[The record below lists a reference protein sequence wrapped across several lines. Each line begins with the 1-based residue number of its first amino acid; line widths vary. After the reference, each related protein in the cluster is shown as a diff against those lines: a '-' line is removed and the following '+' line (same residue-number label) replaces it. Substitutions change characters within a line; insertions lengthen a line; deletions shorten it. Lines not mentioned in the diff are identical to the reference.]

1 MKARCVD
8 STGLSRYLSVGK
20 IYYVVDI
27 DAHSIVVNDGSTIS
41 GTLNRNR
48 FEIIPDDFN
57 ERETLPSMP
66 AYFHVE
72 PVEKNEADFFKPKAD
87 NHTCSKCFA
96 PKPCAYH
103 DS

>member
-1 MKARCVD
+1 
-8 STGLSRYLSVGK
+8 
-20 IYYVVDI
+20 
-27 DAHSIVVNDGSTIS
+27 
-41 GTLNRNR
+41 
-48 FEIIPDDFN
+48 
-57 ERETLPSMP
+57 MP